1 MVARDWSTVQICA
14 NSILQR
20 APQDPEGYFL
30 LGLFEKASQHP
41 KRAIEAFERALQ
53 IDPGRYDAAIELAS
67 QHSMARRNQLVCELL
82 DQYEGALENSPRYL
96 NLAATVYTEI
106 GLPQKAWPLFNKAI
120 ELQPDIS
127 LFQANLA
134 TCAVYVGEIETA
146 KRMYQAL
153 LAKQPNHQHN
163 HYSLAR
169 LERATNYEHI
179 EEMERV
185 LAETSLPPDK
195 NIFLYYALGK
205 EHEDLE
211 DWDKS
216 FDYYK
221 RAGDAVKSVANYDI
235 ASDLAIIDTI
245 IDMCDSDWLA
255 DGKAPPRTE
264 KTPMFVVGLPR
275 TGTTLTERIIASHS
289 TVESVGE
296 TEFVQMMIRRESGV
310 ASVDKMNPDIIRAF
324 AGMDISLLTTGYLD
338 AVNYR
343 LSDKPIFIDKLPFNV
358 LYLGFIA
365 KAWPD
370 APIVL
375 LRRNPMDSCFSMFK
389 QAFTWAYKFSYD
401 LEDLGTYYV
410 AYDHLCKHWREL
422 IGDRLVEIEYEN
434 LVSDQEAQTRSL
446 LDGLGLEFEEACLSF
461 EKNAAPSSTAS
472 SVQVRHKVHTGSV
485 NKWKRYEQHL
495 QPLRDLLEQAGIAVE

>member
-1 MVARDWSTVQICA
+1 MAARDWSTVEVCA

-30 LGLFEKASQHP
+30 LGLFERASQHP
-41 KRAIEAFERALQ
+41 RRAVEAFERVLEV
-53 IDPGRYDAAIELAS
+53 DPQRYDAAIELAS
-67 QHSMARRNQLVCELL
+67 QHSMARRNRLVSEILRR
-82 DQYEGALENSPRYL
+82 YEGALTNSPRYL
-96 NLAATVYTEI
+96 NLAGTVYTEI
-106 GLPQKAWPLFNKAI
+106 GMPEKAWPLLNKAI

-134 TCAVYVGEIETA
+134 ACAVYVGEIETA
-146 KRMYQAL
+146 KKMYLAL
-153 LAKQPNHQHN
+153 LEKQPNHQHN
-163 HYSLAR
+163 HYQLAR
-169 LERATNYEHI
+169 LERATDHQHI
-179 EEMERV
+179 ERMERV
-185 LAETSLPPDK
+185 LAETRLTPDK

-205 EHEDLE
+205 EYEDLQ
-211 DWDKS
+211 DWEKS

-221 RAGDAVKSVANYDI
+221 RAGNAVKSVANYDVE
-235 ASDLAIIDTI
+235 SDLAIVDTI
-245 IDMCDSDWLA
+245 IDVCDSDWLA
-255 DGKAPPRTE
+255 QGAPPPKTE
-264 KTPMFVVGLPR
+264 KTPMFIVGLPR

-296 TEFVQMMIRRESGV
+296 TEFVQMVMRRESGV

-324 AGMDISLLTTGYLD
+324 AGMDISLLTTGYVD
-338 AVNYR
+338 AVDYR
-343 LSDKPIFIDKLPFNV
+343 LGDEPIFIDKLPFNV
-358 LYLGFIA
+358 LYLGFLA

-410 AYDHLCKHWREL
+410 AYDRLCRHWKNL
-422 IGDRLVEIEYEN
+422 IGDRLIEVEYES
-434 LVSDQEAQTRSL
+434 LVSNQEAQTRLL
-446 LDGLGLEFEEACLSF
+446 LDGLGLDFEEACLSF

-472 SVQVRHKVHTGSV
+472 SVQVRQKVHTGSV
-485 NKWKRYEQHL
+485 NKWKRFEQPL
-495 QPLRDLLEQAGIAVE
+495 QPLRDILEQAGIAVE